1 MTITQELASL
11 PSETLKVLQAGAV
24 AGDPFDV
31 DLVTA
36 IAESDEKRV
45 LRSLDEL
52 VVVDLVRP
60 TATAGQF
67 RFRHP
72 IVRRVVYDE
81 AMPGWRFSA
90 HKQAAKLLGRRGASI
105 GARAYHIEHS
115 ACLGDAEAVDSL
127 TEAGRAVAQRA
138 PAAAAGWFDAALRL
152 LPVTGADE
160 QRLGLLVSRAGA
172 LAYSGGL
179 RDSRVALEQALKL
192 VPRDALGERLRVIG
206 MIARADH
213 GLGRAEE
220 ARHLLVAA
228 LAETPVD
235 SAEAVSLELALAE
248 NCLMRRQWAEA
259 VDIASRARGQAE
271 ALGDPGLLIASSALL
286 ALLTT
291 YQGDKARSH
300 YLADMVAGHIDA
312 GDVVMAPELLEPLAN
327 LVDAEIGIDQI
338 RAASRHAERGL
349 KISRATGHGHVV
361 ARFLVGE
368 AGAKM
373 LLGQL
378 EGARRA
384 AESAVEVALLLDN
397 DQLRTTAEG
406 MRCFVET
413 LAGDLSAATH
423 AGQAALQAVE
433 RAPGAHY
440 AWLAR
445 GACGQA
451 LVEAGEFDRGRQEI
465 QSIGGSELSEMPPI
479 VRSFFESA
487 LVKAEL
493 ATGHID
499 AAETIAQRME

>member
-1 MTITQELASL
+1 M
-11 PSETLKVLQAGAV
+11 
-24 AGDPFDV
+24 
-31 DLVTA
+31 
-36 IAESDEKRV
+36 
-45 LRSLDEL
+45 
-52 VVVDLVRP
+52 
-60 TATAGQF
+60 
-67 RFRHP
+67 
-72 IVRRVVYDE
+72 
-81 AMPGWRFSA
+81 
-90 HKQAAKLLGRRGASI
+90 
-105 GARAYHIEHS
+105 
-115 ACLGDAEAVDSL
+115 
-127 TEAGRAVAQRA
+127 
-138 PAAAAGWFDAALRL
+138 
-152 LPVTGADE
+152 DE
-160 QRLGLLVSRAGA
+160 QRFGLLVSRAGA

-179 RDSRVALEQALKL
+179 RDSRVALEQALGL
-192 VPRDALGERLRVIG
+192 LGPDALGERLRVVA

-213 GLGRAEE
+213 GLGQVEE
-220 ARHLLVAA
+220 ARRLLVAA
-228 LAETPVD
+228 LAETAVD
-235 SAEAVSLELALAE
+235 SADAVSLELALAE

-259 VDIASRARGQAE
+259 VEIASRARGQAE
-271 ALGDPGLLIASSALL
+271 ALGDPGLLVASSALL

-291 YQGDKARSH
+291 YQGDKARSR

-327 LVDAEIGIDQI
+327 LVDAEIGIDQV

-445 GACGQA
+445 GAYGQA
-451 LVEAGEFDRGRQEI
+451 LVEAGDYERGRREI

-493 ATGHID
+493 ATGRID
-499 AAETIAQRME
+499 AAEAIVHRMQDFTFGLRSREGQVLYSRALTHLARDEFDAAAATAQQAYECYTAVEMSVWAARAQLTMGRALTRSGRTDPAISELELAYNSLRDAGATRLADETAHELRTLGKRIRRRPD